1 MSTRRRSLGR
11 GLDSLL
17 PEPVDEVDAPRTP
30 AELPIEQIHRSA
42 RQPRRVIRE
51 DALEELAQS
60 IRSQG
65 VIEPVIVR
73 PRTVGG
79 YEIVAGERR
88 WRAAQRAGLDKIP
101 VVVRDVDDR
110 QAMAMALIE
119 NIQRE
124 DLNALEEASALKSLL
139 DEYAMTHEDLAAAVG
154 RSRSQVTNLIR
165 LLGLAVGVQRLIE
178 QGDLEMGHARAL
190 LALPAQEQV
199 AAARHVVGRGLSV
212 RQTEALVKRLLSGAD
227 SKSTAKDPDTRR
239 LEREVSEHLAA
250 PVTISASKKGRG
262 RLVVR
267 YSSLEE
273 LDGILSRMGAKP

>member
-17 PEPVDEVDAPRTP
+17 PEPVEEVDAPRTP
-30 AELPIEQIHRSA
+30 TELPIEQLHRSA

-73 PRTVGG
+73 PRTAGG

-88 WRAAQRAGLDKIP
+88 WRAAQRAGLDRIP
-101 VVVRDVDDR
+101 VVVREVDDR

-139 DEYAMTHEDLAAAVG
+139 DEYGMTHDELAAAVG

-165 LLGLAVGVQRLIE
+165 LLGLAVGVQRLLE

-190 LALPAQEQV
+190 LALPAEEQA

-212 RQTEALVKRLLSGAD
+212 RQTEALVKRLLSGTD
-227 SKSTAKDPDTRR
+227 SKSVGKDADTRR

-250 PVTISASKKGRG
+250 PVTISANKKGRG

-267 YSSLEE
+267 YSSLAE
-273 LDGILSRMGAKP
+273 LDGILDRMGAKP

>member
-1 MSTRRRSLGR
+1 M
-11 GLDSLL
+11 L
-17 PEPVDEVDAPRTP
+17 PEPVEEVDTSRTP
-30 AELPIEQIHRSA
+30 TELPLERLHRSA
-42 RQPRRVIRE
+42 HQPRRSIRE

-60 IRSQG
+60 IRAQG

-73 PRTVGG
+73 PRDAGG

-124 DLNALEEASALKSLL
+124 DLNALEEAAALKGLL
-139 DEYAMTHEDLAAAVG
+139 DEYGMTHDELADAVG
-154 RSRSQVTNLIR
+154 RSRSQVTNLMR
-165 LLGLAVGVQRLIE
+165 LLGLAVGVRRLIE
-178 QGDLEMGHARAL
+178 AGDLEMGHARAL
-190 LALPAQEQV
+190 LALPTEEQA
-199 AAARHVVGRGLSV
+199 AAARHVVENGLSV
-212 RQTEALVKRLLSGAD
+212 RQTEALVKRLLNGTG
-227 SKSTAKDPDTRR
+227 SKAVAKDPDTRR

-250 PVTISASKKGRG
+250 PVTISASNKGRG

-273 LDGILSRMGAKP
+273 LDGILARMGAKP

>member
-30 AELPIEQIHRSA
+30 AELPIEQLHRSA

-101 VVVRDVDDR
+101 VVVREVDDR

-273 LDGILSRMGAKP
+273 LDGILTRMGAKP

>member
-1 MSTRRRSLGR
+1 VATRRRSLGR

-17 PEPVDEVDAPRTP
+17 PEPVEEVDTSRTP
-30 AELPIEQIHRSA
+30 TELPLEQLHRSA
-42 RQPRRVIRE
+42 HQPRRTIRE
-51 DALEELAQS
+51 EALEELAQS
-60 IRSQG
+60 IRAQG

-73 PRTVGG
+73 PRAAGG

-88 WRAAQRAGLDKIP
+88 WRAAQRAGLDNIP

-124 DLNALEEASALKSLL
+124 DLNALEEASALKGLL
-139 DEYAMTHEDLAAAVG
+139 DEYGMTHDELADAVG
-154 RSRSQVTNLIR
+154 RSRSQVTNLMR
-165 LLGLAVGVQRLIE
+165 LLGLAVGVRRLIE
-178 QGDLEMGHARAL
+178 AGDLEMGHARAL
-190 LALPAQEQV
+190 LALPTEEQV
-199 AAARHVVGRGLSV
+199 AAARHVVGHGLSV
-212 RQTEALVKRLLSGAD
+212 RQTEALVKRLLSGTG
-227 SKSTAKDPDTRR
+227 SKPVAKDPDTRR

-250 PVTISASKKGRG
+250 PVTISANNKGRG

-273 LDGILSRMGAKP
+273 LDGILARMGAKP